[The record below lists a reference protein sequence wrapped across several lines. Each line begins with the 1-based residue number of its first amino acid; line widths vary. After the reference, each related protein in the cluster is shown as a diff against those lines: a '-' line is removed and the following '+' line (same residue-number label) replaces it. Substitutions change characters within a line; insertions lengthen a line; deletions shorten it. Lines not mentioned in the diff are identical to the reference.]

1 MVRCKA
7 RQPGRVPSKLIIQIN
22 VSQFVASRQRFPN
35 AGLSNETA
43 QAALPLCLPH
53 RLIYGQAKPPGNALI
68 HLLASAGAP
77 LDWSAL
83 HLSPIALD
91 LGILKIRWYSLA
103 YIAGILIGWWYM
115 LKLLAQPGAPMAR
128 RHADDLVFYAT
139 LGILIGGRL
148 AYVIFYRPEIWQHPV
163 DVLKLWEGGM
173 SFHGGAFGVLVAIL
187 YLARKNGLSALRIH
201 DYVSC
206 CAPFGLFF
214 GRLANFVN
222 GELWG
227 RPTTL
232 PWGMIFPRA
241 PDTLPRHPSQ
251 LYEAGLEGLLLCAVL
266 AFFFWR
272 TDGAIRFG
280 LEYVRQPDAG
290 LEHLSWGLTMGQTL
304 SLPMVLV
311 GIYFIVTA
319 KGRRVRVEPFAG
331 GSSVA

>member
-1 MVRCKA
+1 
-7 RQPGRVPSKLIIQIN
+7 
-22 VSQFVASRQRFPN
+22 
-35 AGLSNETA
+35 
-43 QAALPLCLPH
+43 
-53 RLIYGQAKPPGNALI
+53 
-68 HLLASAGAP
+68 
-77 LDWSAL
+77 
-83 HLSPIALD
+83 
-91 LGILKIRWYSLA
+91 
-103 YIAGILIGWWYM
+103 
-115 LKLLAQPGAPMAR
+115 MAR

-139 LGILIGGRL
+139 LGILLGGRL
-148 AYVIFYRPEIWQHPV
+148 AYVIFYRPEIWQHPI

-173 SFHGGAFGVLVAIL
+173 SFHGGAFGVVAAIV
-187 YLARKNGLSALRIH
+187 YLARKNGLSTLRIH

-241 PDTLPRHPSQ
+241 PDSLPRHPSQ
-251 LYEAGLEGLLLCAVL
+251 LYEAGLEGLALCALL

-272 TDGAIRFG
+272 TDARYQPGKLLGLFLVGYGAIRFG

-331 GSSVA
+331 GPSVA